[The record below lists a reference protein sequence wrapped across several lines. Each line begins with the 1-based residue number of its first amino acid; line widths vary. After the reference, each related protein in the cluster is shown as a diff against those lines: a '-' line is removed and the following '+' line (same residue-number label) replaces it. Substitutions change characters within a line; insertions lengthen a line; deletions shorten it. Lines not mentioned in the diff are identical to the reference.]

1 MKGECYGQITALVE
15 EVDVNFDARAIY
27 DTRRTRVSSIPHFF
41 SVFKGKNVCL
51 KFEARK
57 SRLK

>member
-27 DTRRTRVSSIPHFF
+27 DTRRTRVSSIPRFF
-41 SVFKGKNVCL
+41 LYL
-51 KFEARK
+51 KVKTFV
-57 SRLK
+57 